1 MIDFLEVRL
10 GDLEQL
16 VTISRGF
23 PTQRAMPDGEV
34 RVMSLAA
41 LRNDTAPKLFA
52 DRYDIDDIGLEVG
65 QPRDV
70 LIAIEG
76 GTVGETLVV
85 PDGLNEFVPSQQV
98 ATLRVIDSARLDPW
112 FLGAWFATA
121 PAREQIRRL
130 ARGTGIQRVPIHDL
144 ETLTVMLP
152 PLGDQRTIGQRFL
165 AFENAIKGH
174 RAVTACLQELSD
186 LDLVVSFAGA
196 STSALADRRG
206 RARKVVTHGGGP
218 HSRGRPAPPP
228 K

>member
-1 MIDFLEVRL
+1 MDFVEVRL
-10 GDLEQL
+10 GDLKDL

-52 DRYDIDDIGLEVG
+52 DRDDIDDIRLELG
-65 QPRDV
+65 QPGDV

-85 PDGLNEFVPSQQV
+85 PDGLDEFVPSQQV
-98 ATLRVIDSARLDPW
+98 ATLRVIENAMLDPR
-112 FLGAWFATA
+112 FLGAWFATE

-152 PLGDQRTIGQRFL
+152 PLADQQTIGRRFF
-165 AFENAIKGH
+165 AFEDAIQGH
-174 RAVTACLQELSD
+174 RAVTACLQDLRD
-186 LDLVVSFAGA
+186 LDLVVTFAGA
-196 STSALADRRG
+196 STPSMTERHGKERHDR
-206 RARKVVTHGGGP
+206 
-218 HSRGRPAPPP
+218 
-228 K
+228 